1 MPTLAILEDSP
12 EALFDMLSAIAA
24 APQAKPWVVA
34 HTASSCAQ
42 MNEWLNANPVDL
54 LVCDLNLPDCSGV
67 TTIRHCHAL
76 SPSTEIMVCTIFED
90 DEHLFE
96 SLRSGA
102 NGYLLKAD
110 ISTKFVSALSQMM
123 DGDAPM
129 SPRIARRVLHQLSP
143 TPDLPVTSSILTK
156 KELDILSL
164 IARGFKFLEI
174 SQMQGISIHTV
185 HSHIKNI
192 YKKLQVTSKNEAVY
206 EARALKLIV

>member
-1 MPTLAILEDSP
+1 
-12 EALFDMLSAIAA
+12 
-24 APQAKPWVVA
+24 
-34 HTASSCAQ
+34 
-42 MNEWLNANPVDL
+42 
-54 LVCDLNLPDCSGV
+54 
-67 TTIRHCHAL
+67 
-76 SPSTEIMVCTIFED
+76 MVCTIFED

-156 KELDILSL
+156 KELEILSL